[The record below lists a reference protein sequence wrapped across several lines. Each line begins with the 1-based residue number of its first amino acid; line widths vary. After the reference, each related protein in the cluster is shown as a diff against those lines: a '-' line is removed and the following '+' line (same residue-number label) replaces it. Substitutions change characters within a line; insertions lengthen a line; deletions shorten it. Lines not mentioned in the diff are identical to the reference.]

1 MDTFSIEADGE
12 GFQVRVAGSDDGPGR
27 IAASFPTRQEAQEWI
42 DSQTQ
47 IAMKTVIA
55 SDGA

>member
-1 MDTFSIEADGE
+1 MDTFSIEADGK
-12 GFQVRVAGSDDGPGR
+12 GFQVRIAGADDRPGQ
-27 IAASFPTRQEAQEWI
+27 IAASFPTRQQAQEWI
-42 DSQTQ
+42 DNQTQ